1 MVANWLSIIT
11 SAIAGGIE
19 YVLGGLDSLIYALA
33 VFVILDYISGVLM
46 AIQQKKLSS
55 KIGFS
60 GIAKKTMIFV
70 LVALGSTLD
79 QYIFGSGRT
88 IRTMIIIF
96 YLTNEGISILENVT
110 EMGLPIPEKLKNILL
125 NLKSDDSV
133 K

>member
-79 QYIFGSGRT
+79 QYIFGSGQT

>member
-60 GIAKKTMIFV
+60 GIAKKNDDIRP
-70 LVALGSTLD
+70 
-79 QYIFGSGRT
+79 GRT
-88 IRTMIIIF
+88 RQH
-96 YLTNEGISILENVT
+96 
-110 EMGLPIPEKLKNILL
+110 P
-125 NLKSDDSV
+125 
-133 K
+133 

>member
-79 QYIFGSGRT
+79 QYIFGSGQTFRSLVLSPRAGARLWSNERRPGRPRRAPARRVPRT
-88 IRTMIIIF
+88 P
-96 YLTNEGISILENVT
+96 V
-110 EMGLPIPEKLKNILL
+110 
-125 NLKSDDSV
+125 
-133 K
+133 

>member
-1 MVANWLSIIT
+1 MAANWLSIIT

-60 GIAKKTMIFV
+60 
-70 LVALGSTLD
+70 
-79 QYIFGSGRT
+79 
-88 IRTMIIIF
+88 
-96 YLTNEGISILENVT
+96 
-110 EMGLPIPEKLKNILL
+110 
-125 NLKSDDSV
+125 
-133 K
+133 

>member
-1 MVANWLSIIT
+1 MAANWLSIIT

-79 QYIFGSGRT
+79 QYIFGSGQT

-110 EMGLPIPEKLKNILL
+110 EMGLPFPEKLKNILL
-125 NLKSDDSV
+125 NLKSDGPV

>member
-1 MVANWLSIIT
+1 MAANWLSIIT

-79 QYIFGSGRT
+79 QYIFGSGQT

>member
-79 QYIFGSGRT
+79 QYIFGSGQT

-125 NLKSDDSV
+125 NLKSDGPV

>member
-1 MVANWLSIIT
+1 
-11 SAIAGGIE
+11 
-19 YVLGGLDSLIYALA
+19 
-33 VFVILDYISGVLM
+33 
-46 AIQQKKLSS
+46 
-55 KIGFS
+55 
-60 GIAKKTMIFV
+60 MIFV

-79 QYIFGSGRT
+79 QYIFGSGQT

>member
-125 NLKSDDSV
+125 NLKSDGSV